1 MSDIRPFCAVRPNE
15 TFASKIAALPY
26 DVYTRKE
33 AKKEVEKNP
42 LSFLKI
48 DRPETMFPD
57 EMDMY
62 APKVYQKARKVLEEM
77 IEKGEF
83 IQDETPCYYLYEL
96 TRNGHRQTGI
106 VACAS
111 IDDYFNGTIKKHE
124 NTREEKEQDRIRH
137 VDTLDTQTGPI
148 FLAYRLDAVLKEII
162 EETKRKTPVY
172 DFISED
178 KITHRV
184 WVIDESEMM
193 ERIQQCFVKI
203 NKIYIADGHHRAASA
218 IKVGCKRRKEHP
230 GYTGEEEFNYFL
242 CTLFA
247 EEELE
252 ILDYNRVVN
261 DLNVL
266 SEIEFL
272 EKIKESFEVEEAEE
286 SPYAPKQKK
295 EFGMYLGK
303 KWYKLQIKKE
313 QVSDDVV
320 ESLDV
325 SILQNKL
332 LKPILGIKE
341 PGKDNR
347 IIFVGGIRGLKQL
360 EHCVENGF
368 QVAFSMYP
376 TSMQELFSVAD
387 AGRLMPPKSTWFEPK
402 LRSGL
407 FLHKIG

>member
-252 ILDYNRVVN
+252 ILDYNRVVK
-261 DLNVL
+261 DLNGL

-347 IIFVGGIRGLKQL
+347 IIFVGGIRGLKEL

-376 TSMQELFSVAD
+376 TSMQELFSHINRPAYD
-387 AGRLMPPKSTWFEPK
+387 NSGRKQNNAAKVNLV
-402 LRSGL
+402 
-407 FLHKIG
+407 